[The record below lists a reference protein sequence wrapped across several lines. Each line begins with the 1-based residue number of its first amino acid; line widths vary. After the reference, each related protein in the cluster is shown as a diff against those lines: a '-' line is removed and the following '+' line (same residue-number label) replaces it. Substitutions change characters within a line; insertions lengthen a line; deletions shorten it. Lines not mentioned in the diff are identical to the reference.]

1 MVLLHLA
8 VIQCLVP
15 RAADNKLMARQLPK
29 NVTNISALR
38 LKLFIFTVNSLSDQL
53 HVSYFVIVS
62 AVVNLDA
69 EFQGFK
75 EDVAETGVSSP
86 SQHHQHLSSNSSI
99 YLSYVLRGH
108 RCSKSQKFF
117 SQCLYLE
124 YFF

>member
-53 HVSYFVIVS
+53 HVSYFVVVC

-99 YLSYVLRGH
+99 YLSYVPRGQ
-108 RCSKSQKFF
+108 RYPKSQKIF
-117 SQCLYLE
+117 SKR
-124 YFF
+124 